1 MVINMTIHVSL
12 PKELENL
19 VHEQVNTGMYGS
31 ASELVREALR
41 RFFLNNEQLNSNE
54 IFWIREN
61 MQSRLDDLH
70 NGTADLRDGKSY
82 FDDHI
87 NRLSE

>member
-1 MVINMTIHVSL
+1 MTIHVSL
-12 PKELENL
+12 PRELEDL

-41 RFFLNNEQLNSNE
+41 RFFVGNNELTTSE
-54 IFWIREN
+54 VLWIREN
-61 MQSRLDDLH
+61 MKSRLDAIQSGKA
-70 NGTADLRDGKSY
+70 NLRDGNSY
-82 FDDHI
+82 FDEHI